1 MISGM
6 TVKLTISLPDDLAAE
21 VRTAVRDGRAPSV
34 SAYVAQA
41 IRALQDAP
49 ASLAEFLDDWE
60 AETGPPSAEAKAWAK
75 EQLAGFAPAIPQTK
89 AAG

>member
-6 TVKLTISLPDDLAAE
+6 TVKLTISLSDDLAAE

-34 SAYVAQA
+34 SAYVAEA
-41 IRALQDAP
+41 IRAMQDAP
-49 ASLAEFLDDWE
+49 ASLTEFLDDWE
-60 AETGPPSAEAKAWAK
+60 AEARPPSPEAKAWAK
-75 EQLAGFAPAIPQTK
+75 EQLAGFTPALSRGK

>member
-21 VRTAVRDGRAPSV
+21 VRAAVQAGRAPTV
-34 SAYVAQA
+34 SAYVAKA
-41 IRALQDAP
+41 INAMHDAP
-49 ASLAEFLDDWE
+49 GTLTEFLDEWE
-60 AETGPPSAEAKAWAK
+60 AEAGRPSAEAKAWAK
-75 EQLAGFAPAIPQTK
+75 DQLSGFAQVSQRK